1 MEGKRAVTREK
12 ELEYSDKGFN
22 ANETNIQKLRI
33 QRIKGRIQIQYVK
46 KDGK

>member
-22 ANETNIQKLRI
+22 ANETSIQKLRI
-33 QRIKGRIQIQYVK
+33 
-46 KDGK
+46 